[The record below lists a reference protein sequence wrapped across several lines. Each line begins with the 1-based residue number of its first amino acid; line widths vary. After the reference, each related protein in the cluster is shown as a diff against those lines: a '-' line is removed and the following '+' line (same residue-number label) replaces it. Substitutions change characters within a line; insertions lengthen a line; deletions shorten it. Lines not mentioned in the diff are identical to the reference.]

1 MKTKTL
7 IIIAMLVAFAL
18 VFAQPQGK
26 GSSQS
31 RDRLLTIKMWK
42 LTETL
47 DLSDEQA
54 AKLFPLLRKYQ
65 KTMDSINQR
74 SRKLMQELRKLVGEN
89 ASDKKLLPVLNE
101 LESLNKKKAQAQDE
115 MWNTIKSIL
124 TVQQQAK
131 YILFE
136 QTFKRRMLELLRK
149 SRRPIKKGR

>member
-18 VFAQPQGK
+18 VFAQPQGER
-26 GSSQS
+26 SSQS

>member
-18 VFAQPQGK
+18 VFAQPQAK